1 MKREIAK
8 YVSECDVCQRV
19 KADHLKP
26 AGMLQPL
33 AVPAWKWE
41 DIHMDFIVGL
51 PRTSKGYDSIW
62 VIIDR
67 FTKSAHFIP
76 VKTTYR
82 TKQYAELYISRIVS
96 LHGVPL
102 TITSDRGS
110 LFVSRF
116 WEQLQIALGTNLI
129 HSSAYHPQTNG

>member
-41 DIHMDFIVGL
+41 NIYTYGL
-51 PRTSKGYDSIW
+51 HCGFASHT
-62 VIIDR
+62 
-67 FTKSAHFIP
+67 
-76 VKTTYR
+76 
-82 TKQYAELYISRIVS
+82 E
-96 LHGVPL
+96 GV
-102 TITSDRGS
+102 
-110 LFVSRF
+110 
-116 WEQLQIALGTNLI
+116 
-129 HSSAYHPQTNG
+129 

>member
-1 MKREIAK
+1 MRD
-8 YVSECDVCQRV
+8 SQRV

-51 PRTSKGYDSIW
+51 PRTQKGYDSIW

-67 FTKSAHFIP
+67 FTNSAHFI
-76 VKTTYR
+76 
-82 TKQYAELYISRIVS
+82 S
-96 LHGVPL
+96 
-102 TITSDRGS
+102 
-110 LFVSRF
+110 
-116 WEQLQIALGTNLI
+116 
-129 HSSAYHPQTNG
+129 